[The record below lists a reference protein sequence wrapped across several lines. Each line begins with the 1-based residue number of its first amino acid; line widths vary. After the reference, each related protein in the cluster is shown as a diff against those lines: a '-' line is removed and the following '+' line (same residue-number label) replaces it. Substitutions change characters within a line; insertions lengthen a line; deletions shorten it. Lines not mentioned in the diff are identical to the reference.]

1 MVLLANWKLRYYY
14 QVNLDLIERCELV
27 PKKDTAEIERM
38 LKALIKC
45 IEKTPWILGPS
56 FPTKLEKNQKR

>member
-1 MVLLANWKLRYYY
+1 MALLANWKLRYYY
-14 QVNLDLIERCELV
+14 KVNLDLIERCELV

-45 IEKTPWILGPS
+45 IEKNP
-56 FPTKLEKNQKR
+56 